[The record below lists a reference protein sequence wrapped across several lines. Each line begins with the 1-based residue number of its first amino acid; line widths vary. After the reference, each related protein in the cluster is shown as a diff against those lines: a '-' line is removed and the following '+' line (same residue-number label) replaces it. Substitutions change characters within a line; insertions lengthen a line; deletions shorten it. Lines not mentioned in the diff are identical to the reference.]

1 MDEWLSEASS
11 LLGDLGALLSKQRTL
26 GDLSNLCSLLSLAG
40 GLQALA
46 GIFGLLSLLDLQS
59 SLGLNQ
65 GLICCYLSLAD
76 VTA

>member
-11 LLGDLGALLSKQRTL
+11 LLSDLGALLSKQRTL
-26 GDLSNLCSLLSLAG
+26 GDLSNLCSLQSLVS

-46 GIFGLLSLLDLQS
+46 GIFGLLGLLDLQGG
-59 SLGLNQ
+59 LGLNQ
-65 GLICCYLSLAD
+65 GLIWCCLGFAD